1 MPPKPKRTSQ
11 TRTRSFAKR
20 ARVTELIE
28 TRPGPSDQQQAGT
41 STEQP
46 LMAVNMKALSASISN
61 AVQLAVA
68 KAMKA
73 QWPPAPSQETQ
84 SSTDQSVVSIVNASL
99 AEISQG
105 TPPSSENVFTLAEP
119 GLDSQ
124 APKQFFSSVAVS
136 LSSRVSS
143 KVKAKIWYKEYLD
156 FGTLLSFSPNS
167 QKYSLSLASSDGE
180 TTRPHLTLEPSQPVK
195 KIQTINQWLSALNIF
210 VAIYS
215 EKLPMDTPELVKYCE
230 IVRDIA
236 AKPGDWLYYDELFRF
251 IRQSAPAQ
259 YPWDAIHWELWL
271 KAATNFRRKTQ
282 FSSDKGPLR
291 SRSQS
296 FPRGTC
302 WRFHAGKVCNGCRFE
317 HICYKCGSKHPATQC
332 SSSQPKTH
340 PVKAGISN
348 VAAQASNTRKGGSA

>member
-11 TRTRSFAKR
+11 TRTRSSAKR
-20 ARVTELIE
+20 ARVTELTE
-28 TRPGPSDQQQAGT
+28 TRPGPSDQQQPAT

-46 LMAVNMKALSASISN
+46 LMAVNMQALSASISS

-68 KAMKA
+68 EAVKAH
-73 QWPPAPSQETQ
+73 WPAAPSQETQ
-84 SSTDQSVVSIVNASL
+84 SSTDHSVANRVNASL
-99 AEISQG
+99 AEITQG
-105 TPPSSENVFTLAEP
+105 TPSCSENVVTLAEP
-119 GLDSQ
+119 GLDSP
-124 APKQFFSSVAVS
+124 APKQFFSSVSVS

-143 KVKAKIWYKEYLD
+143 KVKAKIWSNEYLD
-156 FGTLLSFSPNS
+156 FGTLLSFSPNN

-195 KIQTINQWLSALNIF
+195 KIQTINQWLSAFNIF

-215 EKLPMDTPELVKYCE
+215 EKLPTDTPKLMKYCE

-236 AKPGDWLYYDELFRF
+236 AKPGDWLYYDEQFRF

-259 YPWDAIHWELWL
+259 YPWDAIHWELYP
-271 KAATNFRRKTQ
+271 NFRPKTQ
-282 FSSDKGPLR
+282 FSSDKGLLR

-317 HICYKCGSKHPATQC
+317 HICYKCGSKHPAAQC
-332 SSSQPKTH
+332 SSSQPKTD
-340 PVKAGISN
+340 PVKAGIST